1 MILRFFKIWAGIYDN
16 FEYEKWICY
25 DRDTFKILREYIKKK
40 KEKINMKERKEFWKI
55 IEGFPDYLISNKGN
69 LKSVKTLK
77 DVKLFTKDDGYVSY
91 TLRLDNKGYYK
102 YIHRLVA
109 EAFVD
114 NPNNKGQVNHI
125 NGIKGDNRAENLEW
139 VTPAENIRHAIE
151 TGLLKY
157 KKKEKDIKNSKHSK
171 GEDANGSLLNPEKV
185 IKIRVLHETG
195 EYKQVELAEMF
206 GVNHRTINDVIKR
219 RQWKHID

>member
-1 MILRFFKIWAGIYDN
+1 
-16 FEYEKWICY
+16 
-25 DRDTFKILREYIKKK
+25 
-40 KEKINMKERKEFWKI
+40 MKERKEFWKI
-55 IEGFPDYLISNKGN
+55 IEGFPNYLISNKGN

-139 VTPAENIRHAIE
+139 VTPSENIRHAID

-157 KKKEKDIKNSKHSK
+157 KKKEKEIKNSKYSL
-171 GEDANGSLLNPEKV
+171 GEEVNGSKLTPEKV
-185 IKIRVLHETG
+185 IEIRVLWELR
-195 EYKQVELAEMF
+195 EFKQVELAEKF
-206 GVNHRTINDVIKR
+206 GVDNSTINDIIRRKR
-219 RQWKHID
+219 WKHID

>member
-1 MILRFFKIWAGIYDN
+1 M
-16 FEYEKWICY
+16 
-25 DRDTFKILREYIKKK
+25 
-40 KEKINMKERKEFWKI
+40 KEKWKI
-55 IEGFPDYLISNKGN
+55 IEGFPKYLISNKGRIKI
-69 LKSVKTLK
+69 LSTLEDK
-77 DVKLFTKDDGYVSY
+77 KVFVKDDGYVSCPL
-91 TLRLDNKGYYK
+91 TSNGKNYYK
-102 YIHRLVA
+102 YVHRLVA
-109 EAFVD
+109 EAFVP
-114 NPNNKGQVNHI
+114 NPNNKGQVNHK
-125 NGIKGDNRAENLEW
+125 NGIKNDNSVENLEW

-195 EYKQVELAEMF
+195 EYKQIELAEMF

>member
-1 MILRFFKIWAGIYDN
+1 
-16 FEYEKWICY
+16 
-25 DRDTFKILREYIKKK
+25 
-40 KEKINMKERKEFWKI
+40 MKERKEFWKI

-109 EAFVD
+109 EAFVP
-114 NPNNKGQVNHI
+114 NPNNKGQVNHK

-195 EYKQVELAEMF
+195 EYKQIELAEMF

>member
-1 MILRFFKIWAGIYDN
+1 MEEN
-16 FEYEKWICY
+16 
-25 DRDTFKILREYIKKK
+25 
-40 KEKINMKERKEFWKI
+40 KEFWKV
-55 IEGFPDYLISNKGN
+55 IENFPDYLISNRGN
-69 LKSVKTLK
+69 IKIVKTLENRI
-77 DVKLFTKDDGYVSY
+77 LFTKDDGYVSCPL
-91 TLRLDNKGYYK
+91 TSNGKNYYK
-102 YIHRLVA
+102 YVHRLVA
-109 EAFVD
+109 EAFVP
-114 NPNNKGQVNHI
+114 NPNNKRQVNHK
-125 NGIKGDNRAENLEW
+125 NGIKNDNSVENLEW

>member
-1 MILRFFKIWAGIYDN
+1 MIKEFKNRGAIYKIKGDN
-16 FEYEKWICY
+16 KMEE
-25 DRDTFKILREYIKKK
+25 
-40 KEKINMKERKEFWKI
+40 NKEFWKV
-55 IEGFPDYLISNKGN
+55 IENFPNYLISNRGN
-69 LKSVKTLK
+69 IKIVKTLK
-77 DVKLFTKDDGYVSY
+77 NVKLFTKDDGYVSY

-139 VTPAENIRHAIE
+139 VTPAENIRHAID

-157 KKKEKDIKNSKHSK
+157 KKKEKEIKNSKYSL
-171 GEDANGSLLNPEKV
+171 GEEVNGSKLTPEKV
-185 IKIRVLHETG
+185 IEIRVLWELR
-195 EYKQVELAEMF
+195 EFKQVELAEKF
-206 GVNHRTINDVIKR
+206 GVDNSTINDIIRRKR
-219 RQWKHID
+219 WKHID